1 MPCMN
6 HIKPR
11 ALCVVSIALVS
22 LLIAAQTTVRSSSHG
37 VGQLTASASRAGR
50 ITRHGAAKHKS
61 GSARSFV
68 SASAVLQPALQ
79 TTTPR
84 TNGKIAFASDRND
97 GNFEIYVTSA
107 TGGDATR
114 LTTNAA
120 EDFDPTWSPDGAKIA
135 FVSDR
140 SGTNLDIY
148 VMNADGSDVKQI
160 TSDTIDQYDPAWSP
174 DGSKIAF
181 AGAIGNT
188 GELYVVGAAGG
199 TPTRLT
205 TDGADDAFPAWSP
218 DSQQITFS
226 SNRDGL
232 TDDNYE
238 IYSIAAGGGTPKRL
252 TTDPSDDAY
261 PAWSP
266 DGQQIAFVSDRND
279 QNYEIFLMNAAD
291 GSGVTR
297 LTTSPKE
304 DIAPAWSPDGTKIVF
319 MVGDFNPVSQ
329 DIVNSDIYTMG
340 KDGSNRTNISNN
352 PADDVYPDWQAVVAA
367 TPTPTPTP
375 VPTPAPT
382 SLQFSAAAYTVGEAD
397 GKATL
402 TVTRTGDPSTAV
414 RVSYATKFDA
424 AYVKCDVVNGQA
436 SERCDY
442 STTVGILRF
451 AATETSKTI
460 SIPIADDK
468 FVEGSETITVL
479 LSNASGAALGTATAT
494 VTITDN
500 DTAQPMGATNPFLDN
515 AFFVRQQY
523 LDFLNREP
531 DSGGFNSWLS
541 VLNGC
546 GTNGGGL
553 GSPVTCDRVHVSSGF
568 YRSAEFT
575 DRGYFVYRFYE
586 GALGRLPKYTEFVPD
601 MASLS
606 GFATPAEQQQNI
618 SDFIAAF
625 MARSEFTTKY
635 GASIPAS
642 SAEQFVSQL
651 EATAKV
657 SLPASVPA
665 TQTGQPE
672 QVNRAELVRR
682 MRDGER
688 TAAQTLRTFMEQ
700 QVVYD
705 KFFFRGFVAMQYF
718 GYLRRDP
725 DAGGYNDWVDVI
737 TNGRGQV
744 QRGDYRHLIF
754 GFVYSPE
761 YRERFGAP

>member
-1 MPCMN
+1 MN
-6 HIKPR
+6 HIKLR
-11 ALCVVSIALVS
+11 TLCVVSIALVS
-22 LLIAAQTTVRSSSHG
+22 LLIGAPFSVHSSSPS
-37 VGQLTASASRAGR
+37 VAQPTASASRADR
-50 ITRHGAAKHKS
+50 ITRHGAAKPKS
-61 GSARSFV
+61 VSSRSFAN
-68 SASAVLQPALQ
+68 ASAVLQPALQ
-79 TTTPR
+79 TSTPR
-84 TNGKIAFASDRND
+84 TNGKIAFASDRNN
-97 GNFEIYVTSA
+97 GNYEIYVTSA

-114 LTTNAA
+114 LTTNVA
-120 EDFDPTWSPDGAKIA
+120 EDFDPTWSPDGTKIA

-160 TSDTIDQYDPAWSP
+160 TTDTIDQYDPAWSP

-199 TPTRLT
+199 TATRLT

-218 DSQQITFS
+218 DGQQITFS

-232 TDDNYE
+232 VDDNYE

-252 TTDPSDDAY
+252 TIDPSDDAY

-266 DGQQIAFVSDRND
+266 DGTKIAFVSDRND

-297 LTTSPKE
+297 LTTNPKE

-340 KDGSNRTNISNN
+340 RDGGGRTNISNN
-352 PADDVYPDWQAVVAA
+352 PADDVYPDWQAAVGV
-367 TPTPTPTP
+367 TP
-375 VPTPAPT
+375 VPTPTPA
-382 SLQFSAAAYTVGEAD
+382 SVQFSAATYTVGEAD
-397 GKATL
+397 GKATVN
-402 TVTRTGDPSTAV
+402 VTRTGDATSAV
-414 RVSYATKFDA
+414 RVSYATKPDP
-424 AYVKCDVVNGQA
+424 AYVKCDVANGQA

-442 STTVGILRF
+442 STTVGVLRF
-451 AATETSKTI
+451 AAGETTKTI
-460 SIPIADDK
+460 TIPVADDK
-468 FVEGSETITVL
+468 FVEGSEAVTVL
-479 LSNASGAALGTATAT
+479 LSNPSGAALGTATAT
-494 VTITDN
+494 LTITDN
-500 DTAQPMGATNPFLDN
+500 DTAAPTPATNPFLDN

-546 GTNGGGL
+546 GTNQGGL

-586 GALGRLPKYTEFVPD
+586 AALGRLPKYVEFVPD

-625 MARSEFTTKY
+625 MGRAEFTTKY
-635 GASIPAS
+635 GAAIPAT
-642 SAEQFVSQL
+642 SAEQFVAQL

-657 SLPASVPA
+657 TLPASVPA
-665 TQTGQPE
+665 TQAGQPE

-682 MRDGER
+682 MGAGEKS
-688 TAAQTLRTFMEQ
+688 AAQTLRTFMEQ

-705 KFFFRGFVAMQYF
+705 RFFFRGFVAMQYF

-725 DAGGYNDWVDVI
+725 DQAGYNDWVDVI

-754 GFVYSPE
+754 GFVYAPE